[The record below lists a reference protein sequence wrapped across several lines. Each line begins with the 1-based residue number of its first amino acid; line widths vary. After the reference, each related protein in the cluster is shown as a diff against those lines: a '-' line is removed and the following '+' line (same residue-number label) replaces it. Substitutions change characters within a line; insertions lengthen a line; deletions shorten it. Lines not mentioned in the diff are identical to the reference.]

1 MQTLHVAYNLTDM
14 FWLGRLGRE
23 ALAAVN
29 ATWPVVFLI
38 VSGLVGF
45 IQAGISLISQYWGAR
60 GYESA
65 MHSTSQVFLIMIAT
79 GIPLSLIAYAV
90 LPSIFEV
97 LGIPEEI
104 FPDAVIYGRIFSLGL
119 IVFGVM
125 DATISILSA
134 VGGTLTPLK
143 VRTIGVLVNVVLDPV
158 LIFGL
163 DHFSVDGCS

>member
-14 FWLGRLGRE
+14 FWLGRLCRE

-90 LPSIFEV
+90 LPSI
-97 LGIPEEI
+97 
-104 FPDAVIYGRIFSLGL
+104 
-119 IVFGVM
+119 
-125 DATISILSA
+125 
-134 VGGTLTPLK
+134 LK
-143 VRTIGVLVNVVLDPV
+143 
-158 LIFGL
+158 F
-163 DHFSVDGCS
+163 